1 MPPKK
6 DYTGI
11 KTNMLTAIKP
21 DPAKK
26 GYWIFECECGVQKSI
41 RVCNVLSGDTKSC
54 GCLNRAKIHDP
65 KNRKD
70 LTGQF
75 FGKLEVKEVAC
86 VKNNELYYLCKC
98 KCGNE
103 TIVRGSQLTS
113 GRTRTCGCG
122 EKRNQLKNVTAYHE
136 KNRTFGTN
144 VELCSKT
151 EPNVNNKLGIRGVW
165 YNKKANR
172 YVAYISFKGKQKV
185 VGRFAKLD
193 DAVDARKRAVRERDN
208 LLQDIKEELG
218 E

>member
-54 GCLNRAKIHDP
+54 GCLNRTKIHEP

-70 LTGQF
+70 LSGALL
-75 FGKLEVKEVAC
+75 GKLEVKEVAY

-113 GRTRTCGCG
+113 GRARSCGCD
-122 EKRNQLKNVTAYHE
+122 EKRNQLKNVTAYHD
-136 KNRTFGTN
+136 KNRALGTN

-151 EPNVNNKLGIRGVW
+151 EPNINNKLGVRGVW
-165 YNKKANR
+165 YNKTTNR
-172 YVAYISFKGKQKV
+172 YVSYISFMGKQKV
-185 VGRFAKLD
+185 VGKFENLS
-193 DAVDARKRAVRERDN
+193 DAIKARECAVKERN
-208 LLQDIKEELG
+208 EMLQKIKKEQG
-218 E
+218 N